1 MARAKRHFLSGYVW
15 HITHRK
21 SLMRLLSVKSQD
33 DLKIAHRKWIER
45 ELENSQLIRQSKWT
59 KSIAVGD
66 ESFVRKV
73 KGQLGFRSKG
83 RKIIKEDDDDY
94 QLREGQTGY
103 GDTGY
108 FKFENSF
115 YWDTDHKLA
124 GAHVP

>member
-1 MARAKRHFLSGYVW
+1 MHSIVDLGLDHANYLALCHIHHKIKPFCVLEAPFGVRMTTFKKWARN
-15 HITHRK
+15 
-21 SLMRLLSVKSQD
+21 
-33 DLKIAHRKWIER
+33 IA
-45 ELENSQLIRQSKWT
+45 L
-59 KSIAVGD
+59 GD
-66 ESFVRKV
+66 ESSVNNV
-73 KGQLGFRSKG
+73 KERLGFRSKG